1 MLLNLVSSTSNSNV
15 WFHVEYTVDGGSNW
29 STIIEEV
36 QPGITETKTISVPS
50 GQTIRYKYYVHTQV
64 APLSGAVY
72 EELTESPVSD
82 CTFDTIE
89 TIAIGECDTNG
100 EALSSYVIQNNTATN
115 LYYKIQYKIQG
126 ESVYTTVD
134 DDFLLN
140 QNSTSTAFT
149 KSVPSGKYIEWRY
162 SVSNDLNLIA
172 TATPKSPTQSAT
184 VNCSIVDPGFEVAQG
199 SCREGIKDAYFYAK
213 NGAAATSDVYFQV
226 EVNVNNAGYTSA
238 GTIIVGPNSQAT
250 IEKTN
255 LSPGNTIIWRYK
267 TSKDNVTYSTD
278 FTESN
283 LMTIS
288 CISGDDVS
296 VVIPQACNSDGTK
309 TATVRTVN
317 NSSSDKFYLIE
328 YSLEQSPSN
337 WVSLTNNFGLIENNT
352 NTQTKYLSEGEYF
365 TVRYKIS
372 ETNTTAAFAGIEYIV
387 GDTNGPVNCSG
398 DIEWRVALDACQSG
412 KRDSVFYYLNK
423 PSSGAPVYFL
433 VEYSIDGGEWT
444 NPKAGQTANYYTAL
458 HTNSIEQSISVEVG
472 SGSTIQWR
480 FKDSL
485 STDAFANK
493 SFTSGTPNGPLD
505 VDLV

>member
-1 MLLNLVSSTSNSNV
+1 MVQDTHQLERLLLDQIVRQQLRKQISHLATQSYGGTRHQRINVNYSTN
-15 WFHVEYTVDGGSNW
+15 F
-29 STIIEEV
+29 
-36 QPGITETKTISVPS
+36 TETSTTTI
-50 GQTIRYKYYVHTQV
+50 T
-64 APLSGAVY
+64 
-72 EELTESPVSD
+72 
-82 CTFDTIE
+82 
-89 TIAIGECDTNG
+89 
-100 EALSSYVIQNNTATN
+100 
-115 LYYKIQYKIQG
+115 
-126 ESVYTTVD
+126 
-134 DDFLLN
+134 
-140 QNSTSTAFT
+140 
-149 KSVPSGKYIEWRY
+149 
-162 SVSNDLNLIA
+162 
-172 TATPKSPTQSAT
+172 
-184 VNCSIVDPGFEVAQG
+184 
-199 SCREGIKDAYFYAK
+199 
-213 NGAAATSDVYFQV
+213 
-226 EVNVNNAGYTSA
+226 
-238 GTIIVGPNSQAT
+238 
-250 IEKTN
+250 
-255 LSPGNTIIWRYK
+255 
-267 TSKDNVTYSTD
+267 
-278 FTESN
+278 
-283 LMTIS
+283 

-296 VVIPQACNSDGTK
+296 VEIPTTCNSDGTK

-337 WVSLTNNFGLIENNT
+337 WVSLTNNFGLIESNT

-372 ETNTTAAFAGIEYIV
+372 ETNTTAAFAGIRYIV

-485 STDAFANK
+485 TTDAFANK

-505 VDLV
+505 VDCGVTGLSHNVVIGECVDRKASSTMTLTNYWFCRCVR